1 MIWLILLALLMLG
14 TLGALFAGLVV
25 MSRGGESN
33 KKHGNVLMRWRVL
46 LQFAALS
53 VLAIIMFS
61 SISLSMRW
69 KAMIIDAHGPH
80 PFVIMARVKH
90 ALKDMG
96 RSAES
101 ADVRR
106 KILLATTRRI
116 AASPKKLQVA

>member
-53 VLAIIMFS
+53 VLAIIMLAS
-61 SISLSMRW
+61 
-69 KAMIIDAHGPH
+69 
-80 PFVIMARVKH
+80 
-90 ALKDMG
+90 G
-96 RSAES
+96 R
-101 ADVRR
+101 
-106 KILLATTRRI
+106 
-116 AASPKKLQVA
+116 